1 MLAGMKFLQ
10 VLPLSVVMVAGPQ
23 ILSSVFFATSEKWK
37 SLSLSYI
44 VGAALSIPIVVTL
57 AYLLGSGATDE
68 GSDNETIYWII
79 LALLVYAMIR
89 TFLKRGESE
98 PPKWMGKLQDASPRF
113 AFTLGFLLLGVFP
126 SDLITSIS
134 VGSFLAAGNE
144 SLAHCIPFVFL
155 TLLFLAL
162 PFLGVLL
169 MGERAELTLP
179 KVRDWMNANAWIVNE
194 VVLVFFIVMVGSNL
208 T

>member
-10 VLPLSVVMVAGPQ
+10 VLPLSIVMVAGPQ
-23 ILSSVFFATSEKWK
+23 ILSSVFFATSEKWR
-37 SLSLSYI
+37 SLSLAY
-44 VGAALSIPIVVTL
+44 VAGAALSIPIVVAL

-68 GSDNETIYWII
+68 GSENETIYWII
-79 LALLVYAMIR
+79 LGLLVYAMIR

-98 PPKWMGKLQDASPRF
+98 PPKWMGKLQGATPKF
-113 AFTLGFLLLGVFP
+113 AFILGFLLLGVFP
-126 SDLITSIS
+126 SDLVTSIS

-144 SLAHCIPFVFL
+144 SLAHCIPFVVC
-155 TLLFLAL
+155 TLLLLAL
-162 PFLGVLL
+162 PSLGVLL
-169 MGERAELTLP
+169 MGARAERFLP

-194 VVLVFFIVMVGSNL
+194 IVLVFFIVMVGSNL